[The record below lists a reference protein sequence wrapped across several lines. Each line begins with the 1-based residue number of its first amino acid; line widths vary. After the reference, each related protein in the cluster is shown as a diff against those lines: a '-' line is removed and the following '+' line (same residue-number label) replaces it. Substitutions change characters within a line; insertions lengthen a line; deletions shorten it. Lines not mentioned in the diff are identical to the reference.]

1 MQVSSTSPIDGF
13 PYGNTVR
20 GGPLGYP
27 EIGGPQSN
35 PGLIAGIFFGVL
47 AVLGVAAGLVFW
59 MRKKAGNTP
68 DSSPDAQSAKGAEP
82 ISNTAVGIP
91 VMPAGKADVETGK
104 SDSQGENCGSST
116 PWAYH

>member
-1 MQVSSTSPIDGF
+1 MQVSSSSLIDGF

-59 MRKKAGNTP
+59 MRKKAANAP
-68 DSSPDAQSAKGAEP
+68 DNSPDAQLAKGADP
-82 ISNTAVGIP
+82 IDNTAVGIP
-91 VMPAGKADVETGK
+91 VMPAGKADVETGNPA
-104 SDSQGENCGSST
+104 SQGENCGIYS
-116 PWAYH
+116 PWAFQ